1 MSPPVGPPRRQHLI
15 GAWLLLSG
23 LSLFGGAFL
32 ALWLESRLA
41 PAGAERIALWGGC
54 LVGAGLLFLLGLLL
68 ERRLFAPLRHLQVQI
83 ARMVASPDARDDY
96 RPEGWLSGLGPD
108 LLRLR
113 EHWRQDRSQLAGAH
127 AAGAR
132 GAARIRQELE
142 ALLQVLDTPLLLCD
156 RHRRLLLFNQAAE
169 ALFSEHP
176 GFGLGKRL
184 EGLFDLASLSEALD
198 RLPADGTSRE
208 LLVPLKDRWLHG
220 CLRRV
225 PNSDHETLITLTDST
240 AAWHCE
246 MDTRVRLTECLTA
259 VRRHGAGLSSAA
271 EALGHLHSS
280 THATNRATNRATGHK
295 HDQET
300 QLPAAPSIP
309 SHEAL
314 PAASL
319 GSREAPLSSRL
330 ADIIDEE
337 SQGLGQAIDQL
348 GKSLEA
354 LQRQG
359 ERLAPLW
366 SNDLWQALN
375 DRLAG
380 SSLVLTPIGMPAW
393 FKADAPALLVMLEAL
408 TSRLG
413 ELAEVRH
420 LDAEVCLG
428 NRRVYLDLIW
438 LGTPMTQHQLAGWKA
453 LRLDALPLSP
463 RIEDLLHQHDSDLWS
478 LQDPDGR
485 HARLRCPLPA
495 VERVG
500 APLTRP
506 SPRPEFH
513 DFGIADLPPP
523 EAELAACPLAQL
535 EVVAFDTETT
545 GLALRQDDRVISI
558 GACRIVNGR
567 LLADDTF
574 DVRVDPGR
582 PIPPASTAIH
592 GLTDS
597 DVLGAP
603 PLSQALP
610 RFRDY
615 LGDAVILAHNAAF
628 DLLALQSPGAEVALN
643 MPVLD
648 TLLLSRALDPSLDG
662 HDLDSLADRY
672 ALSFA
677 EGTRH
682 TALGDARVTAEL
694 WLAMRT
700 RLEARGVQTLAD
712 ALALQSSAFDHQDA
726 SA

>member
-1 MSPPVGPPRRQHLI
+1 MRTPSGLPRRQRLI
-15 GAWLLLSG
+15 GVWLLISG
-23 LSLFGGAFL
+23 LSLFGGAFV
-32 ALWLESRLA
+32 ALWLDSRLA
-41 PAGAERIALWGGC
+41 PTGAERLALWGGC
-54 LVGAGLLFLLGLLL
+54 LSASGLCFFLGLLL
-68 ERRLFAPLRHLQVQI
+68 ERRLLSPLRHLQVQV

-96 RPEGWLSGLGPD
+96 RPEGWLSDLGPD

-113 EHWRQDRSQLAGAH
+113 EHWRQDRAQLAGAH
-127 AAGAR
+127 AEGAR

-142 ALLQVLDTPLLLCD
+142 ALLQVLETPLLLCD
-156 RHRRLLLFNQAAE
+156 RHRRLLLYNQAAE
-169 ALFSEHP
+169 TLFTDHP
-176 GFGLGKRL
+176 GLGLGKRL
-184 EGLFDLASLSEALD
+184 EGLFELASLTDALD
-198 RLPADGTSRE
+198 HLPADGSPRE
-208 LLVPLKDRWLHG
+208 LMIPLDDRWLHG

-225 PNSDHETLITLTDST
+225 PQSDHETLITLTDST

-246 MDTRVRLTECLTA
+246 MGTRASLADGLIA

-271 EALGHLHSS
+271 EALTQVRPAARTSE
-280 THATNRATNRATGHK
+280 RATGHEGE
-295 HDQET
+295 QQT
-300 QLPAAPSIP
+300 
-309 SHEAL
+309 
-314 PAASL
+314 
-319 GSREAPLSSRL
+319 PLNARL
-330 ADIIDEE
+330 AAVIAEE
-337 SQGLGQAIDQL
+337 GAGLGRAIDRL
-348 GKSLEA
+348 GDAVEA

-359 ERLAPLW
+359 GRLAPLW

-375 DRLAG
+375 DHLTRSPLA
-380 SSLVLTPIGMPAW
+380 LTPIGMPAW
-393 FKADAPALLVMLEAL
+393 FKADAPALLVMLGAL
-408 TSRLG
+408 AIRLG
-413 ELAEVRH
+413 DLADVRH
-420 LDAEVCLG
+420 MDAEVCLG
-428 NRRVYLDLIW
+428 NKRVYLDLIW
-438 LGTPMTQHQLAGWKA
+438 LGAPLTQHQLAGWKT

-463 RIEDLLHQHDSDLWS
+463 RVEDLLRQHASDLWS
-478 LQDPDGR
+478 LQDDDGR
-485 HARLRCPLPA
+485 HARLRLPMPA
-495 VERVG
+495 AERVG
-500 APLTRP
+500 APPTRAA
-506 SPRPEFH
+506 PRPEFH

-523 EAELAACPLAQL
+523 DAELAACSLAQL

-545 GLALRQDDRVISI
+545 GLALRQGDRVISI

-574 DVRVDPGR
+574 DMRVDPGR
-582 PIPPASTAIH
+582 SIPPASTAIH

-628 DLLALQSPGAEVALN
+628 DLLALQPPGAGITLD

-648 TLLLSRALDPSLDG
+648 TLLLSRALDPSIDG
-662 HDLDSLADRY
+662 HDLDSLASRY

-700 RLEARGVQTLAD
+700 RLEARGIETLAD
-712 ALALQSSAFDHQDA
+712 ALTLQSSAFDREDA

>member
-1 MSPPVGPPRRQHLI
+1 MSTPTGLPRRQRLI
-15 GAWLLLSG
+15 GVWLLLSG
-23 LSLFGGAFL
+23 LCLFGGAFL
-32 ALWLESRLA
+32 ALWLDSRLA
-41 PAGAERIALWGGC
+41 PVGAERIALWGGC
-54 LVGAGLLFLLGLLL
+54 LTGGGVLSLLGLLL
-68 ERRLFAPLRHLQVQI
+68 ERRLFAPLRHLQVQV

-96 RPEGWLSGLGPD
+96 RPEGWLTGLAPD
-108 LLRLR
+108 LMRLR

-127 AAGAR
+127 AEGAR

-142 ALLQVLDTPLLLCD
+142 ALLQVLETPLLLCD

-169 ALFSEHP
+169 SLFADHP
-176 GFGLGKRL
+176 GLGLGKRL

-198 RLPADGTSRE
+198 RLPADGTPRE
-208 LLVPLKDRWLHG
+208 LLVPLEDRWLHG

-225 PNSDHETLITLTDST
+225 PNSDRETLITLTDST

-246 MDTRVRLTECLTA
+246 MGTRARLAECLTA

-271 EALGHLHSS
+271 EALTHLSSPTHS
-280 THATNRATNRATGHK
+280 ATQATTPTRPPG
-295 HDQET
+295 ET
-300 QLPAAPSIP
+300 AP
-309 SHEAL
+309 ET
-314 PAASL
+314 
-319 GSREAPLSSRL
+319 PLSHRL
-330 ADIIDEE
+330 AGIIDEE
-337 SQGLGQAIDQL
+337 GQGLGQAIDRL
-348 GKSLEA
+348 GEALEA

-375 DRLAG
+375 DHLA
-380 SSLVLTPIGMPAW
+380 SSPLVLTPIGMPAW
-393 FKADAPALLVMLEAL
+393 VKADAPALLVMLEAL
-408 TSRLG
+408 ATRLG
-413 ELAEVRH
+413 DLAEVRH

-438 LGTPMTQHQLAGWKA
+438 RGAPLTQHQLAGWKT

-463 RIEDLLHQHDSDLWS
+463 SIEDLLRQHASDMWS
-478 LQDPDGR
+478 LQDADGH
-485 HARLRCPLPA
+485 HARLRLPLPS

-506 SPRPEFH
+506 PPRPEFH

-523 EAELAACPLAQL
+523 DAELAACPLAKL

-582 PIPPASTAIH
+582 SIPPASTAIH
-592 GLTDS
+592 GLTDA

-628 DLLALQSPGAEVALN
+628 DLLALQPPGAGVTLN

-648 TLLLSRALDPSLDG
+648 TLLLSRALDPAIDG
-662 HDLDSLADRY
+662 HDLDSLASRY
-672 ALSFA
+672 ALNFA

-700 RLEARGVQTLAD
+700 RLEARGIETLAD
-712 ALALQSSAFDHQDA
+712 ALALQSSAFDREDA